1 LSEVQHFHGTHV
13 RINGCKFQFENYARN
28 QPNTTKM
35 TSYSVQEINSIV
47 NGELIGST
55 DHTIIG
61 PEEIQKA
68 GSNHITFIGS
78 TKYVKFWA
86 TSKACAC
93 LIGSNLS
100 IEPGENRAFIKVKN
114 VDLAMAKILEVF
126 NPPGPVFDSDIDP
139 TAVVHETATIG
150 DGCKIGAN
158 CYVGKDVVLG
168 KGVILYPNVCVFD
181 ESIIGDDT
189 VVWSGTVIRERC
201 VVGSHCIFH
210 TNVSIGADGFGY
222 RPSDDGKGLVKI
234 PQIGNVII
242 GNYVEIGANSCV
254 DRAKFSSTIIGD
266 GCKID
271 NLVQIAHNSI
281 MGRSCIMAG
290 HSGLA
295 GSVTL
300 GDGVI
305 IGGSASIKDH
315 TTIHSGATVGAGS
328 GVMNDVEVGKTVLGY
343 PAQDA
348 RDMLKQWA
356 VVRQLAKPK
365 KADD

>member
-1 LSEVQHFHGTHV
+1 MKSYT
-13 RINGCKFQFENYARN
+13 IN
-28 QPNTTKM
+28 
-35 TSYSVQEINSIV
+35 EINDV
-47 NGELIGST
+47 LKGELIG
-55 DHTIIG
+55 HTTQNITG
-61 PEEIQKA
+61 PENLINA
-68 GSNHITFIGS
+68 SHSHITFIGN
-78 TKYVKFWA
+78 TKYIKHWE
-86 TSKACAC
+86 TSKASAVI
-93 LIGSNLS
+93 LNSDLNL
-100 IEPGENRAFIKVKN
+100 EPKNNTAIIKVRN
-114 VDLAMAKILEVF
+114 ADLAMAQVLELF
-126 NPPGPVFDSDIDP
+126 NPESPEFDVDIHP
-139 TAVVHETATIG
+139 TAVIHKSAIIG
-150 DGCKIGAN
+150 TGCKIGAN
-158 CYVGKDVVLG
+158 CYIGKNVVLG
-168 KGVILYPNVCVFD
+168 KEVVLYPNVCVFD
-181 ESIIGDDT
+181 GTTIGDST
-189 VVWSGTVIRERC
+189 TIWSGTVIRERC
-201 VVGSHCIFH
+201 IIGSHCIFH

-222 RPSDDGKGLVKI
+222 RPSDDGRGLTKI

-242 GNYVEIGANSCV
+242 GHYVEIGANSCV

-328 GVMNDVEVGKTVLGY
+328 GVMGDVPAGQTVLGY

-348 RDMLKQWA
+348 RDMLKQWVA
-356 VVRQLAKPK
+356 MRRLGKN
-365 KADD
+365 

>member
-1 LSEVQHFHGTHV
+1 
-13 RINGCKFQFENYARN
+13 
-28 QPNTTKM
+28 M
-35 TSYSVQEINSIV
+35 TSYTISEINDILK
-47 NGELIGST
+47 GELIGNT
-55 DHTIIG
+55 NQKIEG
-61 PEEIQKA
+61 PEQLLNA
-68 GSNHITFIGS
+68 NSNQITFIGS
-78 TKYVKFWA
+78 AKYVKHWA
-86 TSKACAC
+86 DSKACAA
-93 LIGSNLS
+93 IVNDNLK
-100 IEPGENRAFIKVKN
+100 IEADNNRAIIKVKN
-114 VDLAMAKILEVF
+114 ADLAMAKILELF
-126 NPPGPVFDSDIDP
+126 NPPAPVFNTDIHP
-139 TAVVHETATIG
+139 TAVIHETATIG
-150 DGCKIGAN
+150 NGCKIGAN
-158 CYVGKDVVLG
+158 CYIGKDVELG
-168 KGVILYPNVCVFD
+168 NGVVLYPNVCVFD
-181 ESIIGDDT
+181 ETSIGDHT

-201 VVGSHCIFH
+201 IIGSHCIFH

-222 RPSDDGKGLVKI
+222 RPSDDGRGLVKI

-242 GNYVEIGANSCV
+242 GHYVEIGANSCV

-328 GVMNDVEVGKTVLGY
+328 GVMKDIPAGKTVLGY

-348 RDMLKQWA
+348 KDMLKEWVAIRRFMKSQ
-356 VVRQLAKPK
+356 
-365 KADD
+365 